1 MKIAVCFKIVPDYE
15 EAAPSTWENIDVM
28 DFTYVKKIYGCFD
41 EAALETGLKL
51 KDSLQAAGRSVETL
65 AVTVGGGPEVLLQ
78 GLFAAGF
85 DRVVTIA
92 QEAGKPPETGE
103 RQEDG
108 DVQEAESPAPLSGG
122 PDFRPRDTARI
133 LADFL
138 RRENPDVIL
147 TGKMTGPGDSGMV
160 PFHLASE
167 MKCPLLTE
175 VTKAEYDP
183 QGGRIRFSRQTEDR
197 MLDQAV
203 RGMAV
208 CAVGD
213 AETPYLRM
221 FSLKARMEAR
231 SRKPEDWKSGVQHS
245 PCHVLLHSEV
255 RQGKC
260 SMIDGETP
268 EQKAEVLWR
277 RLNGEDG
284 ECRKEECGSM

>member
-15 EAAPSTWENIDVM
+15 EAAPSTWENMDVL
-28 DFTYVKKIYGCFD
+28 DFTYVKKMYGCFD

-51 KDSLQAAGRSVETL
+51 KDSLQAAGRSAETL

-85 DRVVTIA
+85 DRVVTITQEDGEA
-92 QEAGKPPETGE
+92 QEAG
-103 RQEDG
+103 
-108 DVQEAESPAPLSGG
+108 SPAPLSGG
-122 PDFRPRDTARI
+122 TDFRPQDTARS

-138 RRENPDVIL
+138 RGENPDVIL

-160 PFHLASE
+160 PFYLAAE

-183 QGGRIRFSRQTEDR
+183 QGGRIRFSRQTEDQI
-197 MLDQAV
+197 LCQAV

-231 SRKPEDWKSGVQHS
+231 SRKPEDWKSGVPHS
-245 PCHVLLHSEV
+245 PCHVLFHSEV

-260 SMIDGETP
+260 TMIDGETP
-268 EQKAEVLWR
+268 EKKAEALWR

-284 ECRKEECGSM
+284 E